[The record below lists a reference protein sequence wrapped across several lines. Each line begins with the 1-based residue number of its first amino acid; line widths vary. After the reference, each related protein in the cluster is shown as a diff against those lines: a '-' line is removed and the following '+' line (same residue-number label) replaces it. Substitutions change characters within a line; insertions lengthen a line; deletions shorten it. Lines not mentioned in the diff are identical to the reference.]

1 MKIEQRKGDR
11 RANAEVQ
18 ADLVKASSSAITE
31 RRVCNPECDAVCPSC
46 SSMSCACSCSSDCA
60 YIPAQLTSDPN
71 FPIET
76 MIAPLAFELKRLG
89 VFEPCWSCEG
99 HTDRND
105 RLWKIPRVWF
115 YCDSV
120 VYVRLLSD
128 VLKELEIEEL
138 INGPWQV
145 QLTFSDKDNPAT
157 TFSPEPEIGS
167 GSGPGFQL
175 SLKVLQEDV
184 KVITK
189 YLAPMFTRRAELL
202 AASTGRR
209 SIQAASVS

>member
-1 MKIEQRKGDR
+1 MKIERRKEDR
-11 RANAEVQ
+11 QVNAGVQ
-18 ADLVKASSSAITE
+18 ADLEKVSAVSAPE
-31 RRVCNPECDAVCPSC
+31 GRVCSPECDAVCPSC
-46 SSMSCACSCSSDCA
+46 SSTSCACCCSSDCGH
-60 YIPAQLTSDPN
+60 IPAQLTSDPN

-99 HTDRND
+99 HNGHDNK
-105 RLWKIPRVWF
+105 LWKIPRVWF

-128 VLKELEIEEL
+128 VLKELEIDEL

-145 QLTFSDKDNPAT
+145 RLTFTDEDNPAT
-157 TFSPEPEIGS
+157 TFSLEPEIGT
-167 GSGPGFQL
+167 GSPS

-184 KVITK
+184 KVITQ
-189 YLAPMFTRRAELL
+189 YLPPMFTRRAELL
-202 AASTGRR
+202 AKTTGRR
-209 SIQAASVS
+209 SIPAALVS